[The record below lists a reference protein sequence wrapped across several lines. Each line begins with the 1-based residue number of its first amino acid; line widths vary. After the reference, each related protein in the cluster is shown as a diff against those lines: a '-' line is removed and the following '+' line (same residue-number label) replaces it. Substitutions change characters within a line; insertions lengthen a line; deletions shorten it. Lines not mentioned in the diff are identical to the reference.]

1 MGQLLPERKS
11 VVVDSVEIPYL
22 DRPAIARPAS
32 GEADAPPI
40 LLLHALLATKE
51 TLTELIAGLPANRRI
66 VAIDLLFM
74 HPVEAPDGAR
84 KARRKKLDVHQS
96 NLARLVRGFM
106 QNVGLE
112 RPVAIGHSHG
122 GVLALRLAA
131 TERGLLRGL
140 VLMCPAHP
148 FGGYRS
154 HVVNFYLRQPGRFL
168 ALSIPL
174 APSWMILRAYNEAA
188 GSQRRIRMRHLRPHL
203 RVLRNRNTLRRVL
216 QMLATWDADMDEL
229 RHALAVRAIDEPT
242 LLIWGEE
249 DPVVPIA
256 SAAELQEHLA
266 DSQMVTLPGMG
277 HLLVEEAPEECAG
290 LIREWL
296 GRVDARG

>member
-1 MGQLLPERKS
+1 MWRRDSNLAGWWKVMGLERKS
-11 VVVDSVEIPYL
+11 VVVDSVEIHYL
-22 DRPAIARPAS
+22 ERAAS
-32 GEADAPPI
+32 GGHDAAPI
-40 LLLHALLATKE
+40 LVLHALLATAD
-51 TLTELIAGLPANRRI
+51 TLTELIAGLPTERGV

-74 HPVEAPDGAR
+74 QPIDKG
-84 KARRKKLDVHQS
+84 KKLDVHQA
-96 NLARLVRGFM
+96 NLAGLVHGFMESVGLVR
-106 QNVGLE
+106 
-112 RPVAIGHSHG
+112 PVVIGHSHG

-131 TERGLLRGL
+131 TERGSMRGL

-188 GSQRRIRMRHLRPHL
+188 GSKRRIRMRHLRPHL

-216 QMLATWDADMDEL
+216 QMLGTWDADMDEL
-229 RHALAVRAIDEPT
+229 KQALKVQAVEIPT
-242 LLIWGEE
+242 LLIWGED

-256 SAAELQEHLA
+256 SAAELEEHLEN
-266 DSQMVTLPGMG
+266 SELVTLPGMG
-277 HLLVEEAPEECAG
+277 HLLVEEAPEECG
-290 LIREWL
+290 RLIREWL
-296 GRVDARG
+296 GRMDG

>member
-1 MGQLLPERKS
+1 MASLLAESKM
-11 VVVDSVEIPYL
+11 VVVDAVEVPYL
-22 DRPAIARPAS
+22 DRPAS
-32 GEADAPPI
+32 GEGNAPPI

-51 TLTELIAGLPANRRI
+51 TLAELIAGMPADRRV

-74 HPVEAPDGAR
+74 HPVGSGSG
-84 KARRKKLDVHQS
+84 RREKLDVHQA
-96 NLARLVRGFM
+96 NLARLVQGFM
-106 QNVGLE
+106 QSVGLE

-131 TERGLLRGL
+131 MERGLLRGL
-140 VLMCPAHP
+140 VLLCPAHP

-188 GSQRRIRMRHLRPHL
+188 GTKRKIRMRHLRPHL

-216 QMLATWDADMDEL
+216 QMLATWDDDMDEL
-229 RHALAVRAIDEPT
+229 RQALAAHAIEEPT

-256 SAAELQEHLA
+256 SATELEEHLA

-296 GRVDARG
+296 ARKG

>member
-1 MGQLLPERKS
+1 MGLLLPERKS

-22 DRPAIARPAS
+22 DRAAS
-32 GEADAPPI
+32 GEETAPPI

-51 TLTELIAGLPANRRI
+51 TLTELIAGLPADRRI

-74 HPVEAPDGAR
+74 HPVGSR
-84 KARRKKLDVHQS
+84 NGTRSKLDVHQS
-96 NLARLVRGFM
+96 NLARLVCGFM
-106 QNVGLE
+106 QSVGLE

-131 TERGLLRGL
+131 TERELLRGL

-154 HVVNFYLRQPGRFL
+154 HVVNFYLRQPGRML

-188 GSQRRIRMRHLRPHL
+188 GPKSRIRMRHLRPHL

-216 QMLATWDADMDEL
+216 QMLGTWDADMDEL
-229 RHALAVRAIDEPT
+229 RQALAEQAIEEPT

-249 DPVVPIA
+249 DPVVPIT
-256 SAAELQEHLA
+256 SAAELEEHLA
-266 DSQMVTLPGMG
+266 DSEMVTLPGMG
-277 HLLVEEAPEECAG
+277 HLLVEEAPEECG
-290 LIREWL
+290 RLIREWL
-296 GRVDARG
+296 ARVDARG